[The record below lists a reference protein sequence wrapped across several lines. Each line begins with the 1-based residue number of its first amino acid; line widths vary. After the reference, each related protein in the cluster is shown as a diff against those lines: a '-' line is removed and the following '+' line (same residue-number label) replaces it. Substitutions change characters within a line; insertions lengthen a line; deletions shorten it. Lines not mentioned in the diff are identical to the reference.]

1 MKKERERLKII
12 VTNPEEIP
20 EAKKRFTKLFCD
32 LNIDKILKAI
42 EELNNNE
49 SKDKK

>member
-1 MKKERERLKII
+1 MKKPRERLKIV

-32 LNIDKILKAI
+32 LNMDKILKSI

-49 SKDKK
+49 LKDAK